1 MIYDMT
7 AEDLKSS
14 LIDYCKANANPELV
28 KKYSRSFEE
37 RFCDAWELSQTLMD
51 AKKRN

>member
-1 MIYDMT
+1 MT

-28 KKYSRSFEE
+28 KKILSF
-37 RFCDAWELSQTLMD
+37 L
-51 AKKRN
+51 